1 MKKEFV
7 TYIKSILNLLT
18 ALVILLLCIFLLP
31 RCIGFFMPFI
41 IGWIISLIA
50 SPLVRFL
57 EEKLKIRRKAVSAFV
72 IVAVLAAVIL
82 LVYGVGVKLVR
93 ETVGF
98 INELPVMW
106 ENIQA
111 EFIQIGSNLEGLFRR
126 LPMDAQE
133 QLMNFWSGIGNWF
146 SEFIGNVGTPTFTAV
161 GNFAKRLPDVF
172 MAVIMT
178 LLSSYF
184 FVADKSYLS
193 DFVKKYVPETIY
205 YRCDLIQ
212 RSFRNA
218 VGGYFKAQLKIEVW
232 IYILIF
238 IGLLI
243 LNINYAFLIAFG
255 IALIDL
261 LPVFGAGTIMIPWAV
276 IEILSGEYKR
286 AIGLLII
293 WCVGQIVRQL
303 IQPKIVGDSIGIDP
317 IPTLFLL
324 YIGYHAAGV
333 MGMILALPIGII
345 LMNLYEEGIF
355 DTTKESLKIL
365 VAGFNRFR
373 RLHHEDTEI
382 VTEYEEEIKEA
393 YEREIHE
400 EHHENEDYLRKEGDY
415 QDEEADHESHSI

>member
-1 MKKEFV
+1 MRKESV
-7 TYIKSILNLLT
+7 TYLKSILNLLT
-18 ALVILLLCIFLLP
+18 ALVILLLCIILLP

-72 IVAVLAAVIL
+72 IIAVLACVIL
-82 LVYGVGVKLVR
+82 LVYGVCVKLVR
-93 ETVGF
+93 ETVSF
-98 INELPVMW
+98 INELPMIW
-106 ENIQA
+106 ENIEAEIAQA
-111 EFIQIGSNLEGLFRR
+111 GASLEGLVKR
-126 LPMDAQE
+126 LPADAQE
-133 QLMNFWSGIGNWF
+133 QLLNFWSGIGSWF
-146 SEFIGNVGTPTFTAV
+146 SDFISGIGTPTFEAV
-161 GNFAKRLPDVF
+161 GNFAKQLPDVF

-184 FVADKSYLS
+184 FVADKTYMS
-193 DFVKKYVPETIY
+193 DFVKKYVPESIY
-205 YRCDLIQ
+205 YRFDLIQ

-243 LNINYAFLIAFG
+243 LDIKYAFLIAFG
-255 IALIDL
+255 IAFIDL
-261 LPVFGAGTIMIPWAV
+261 LPVFGAGTVMLPWAIV
-276 IEILSGEYKR
+276 EILSGEYKR
-286 AIGLLII
+286 AAGLLII
-293 WCVGQIVRQL
+293 WWVGQIVRQV

-324 YIGYHAAGV
+324 YIGYHVAGV

-345 LMNLYEEGIF
+345 LINLYEEGVF

-365 VAGFNRFR
+365 IAGFNRFR

-393 YEREIHE
+393 YKRELHE
-400 EHHENEDYLRKEGDY
+400 EIENRKEK
-415 QDEEADHESHSI
+415 

>member
-1 MKKEFV
+1 
-7 TYIKSILNLLT
+7 
-18 ALVILLLCIFLLP
+18 
-31 RCIGFFMPFI
+31 MPFI

-146 SEFIGNVGTPTFTAV
+146 SEFIGNIGTPTFTAV

-345 LMNLYEEGIF
+345 LMNLYEEGVF

-415 QDEEADHESHSI
+415 QDEEADHASHSI

>member
-1 MKKEFV
+1 MKRESV
-7 TYIKSILNLLT
+7 TYVKSILNILT
-18 ALVILLLCIFLLP
+18 ALVILLLCIFVLP
-31 RCIGFFMPFI
+31 KCIGFFMPFI

-50 SPLVRFL
+50 APLVRFL

-72 IVAVLAAVIL
+72 IIAVIAAVIL

-93 ETVGF
+93 ETVSF
-98 INELPVMW
+98 INELPVIW
-106 ENIQA
+106 ANIEA
-111 EFIQIGSNLEGLFRR
+111 EFVQIGANLEGLVRR
-126 LPMDAQE
+126 LPADVQE
-133 QLMNFWSGIGNWF
+133 QLMDFWSGIGSWF
-146 SEFIGNVGTPTFTAV
+146 SEFVGNISTPTFTAV

-184 FVADKSYLS
+184 FVAEKTYLA
-193 DFVKKYVPETIY
+193 DFVKKYMPESIY

-255 IALIDL
+255 IAFIDL
-261 LPVFGAGTIMIPWAV
+261 LPVFGAGTVMLPWAV

-293 WCVGQIVRQL
+293 WCIGQIVRQL
-303 IQPKIVGDSIGIDP
+303 IQPKIVGDSIGIEP

-345 LMNLYEEGIF
+345 LINLYEEGVF
-355 DTTKESLKIL
+355 DTTKESVKIL

-373 RLHHEDTEI
+373 RLHQEDTEI
-382 VTEYEEEIKEA
+382 VTEYEEEIKEE
-393 YEREIHE
+393 YQREIRE
-400 EHHENEDYLRKEGDY
+400 EEKT
-415 QDEEADHESHSI
+415 